1 MRRLI
6 INEIN
11 RLNDKHNK
19 LEYDIDLMNNPEV
32 FSDTYLLH
40 LYEALVRYDADMDF
54 KDYLLNKK
62 G

>member
-19 LEYDIDLMNNPEV
+19 LAINAGMMTPPEV
-32 FSDTYLLH
+32 FSDVVLLEI
-40 LYEALVRYDADMDF
+40 YEALVRYDADMDF

>member
-40 LYEALVRYDADMDF
+40 LYEAFVRYDADMDF